1 MEQENVSRRAE
12 DFMDEWLDANIAPRY
27 LNNPEQAVPILAKQC
42 IAAARKSGLS
52 VEEIEEVV
60 CDIEEAIRDELTVA
74 ASKGEAA

>member
-1 MEQENVSRRAE
+1 MSKRAE
-12 DFMDEWLDANIAPRY
+12 DFMDEWLDANITPRHLKAP
-27 LNNPEQAVPILAKQC
+27 EKSVPILAKRC
-42 IAAARKSGLS
+42 ITAARKSGLS